1 MTPERLADLRSKI
14 DDPAFMDRAV
24 SGLADDFLDGRVIL
38 EEPLYGGR
46 TAEIIFH
53 TDEGK
58 SPKEIARLLD
68 MTVNH
73 VYATRKNYLSGRIES
88 DREAKTAV
96 SEEAIRL
103 RQEIPNLKETDPAPD
118 DFILE
123 ILRRGVSRNEAARI
137 ARRSRVYVSKL
148 MKAY

>member
-1 MTPERLADLRSKI
+1 MTPERLADLRLKVASPSYI
-14 DDPAFMDRAV
+14 GSAV
-24 SGLADDFLDGRVIL
+24 NHLADDLLDGRVIL

-73 VYATRKNYLSGRIES
+73 VYAIRKNYLSGRIETE
-88 DREAKTAV
+88 REAKTAV

-137 ARRSRVYVSKL
+137 ARRSRGYVSKI
-148 MKAY
+148 MTAC

>member
-1 MTPERLADLRSKI
+1 MTPERLAELRSKVALPSYI
-14 DDPAFMDRAV
+14 DNAV
-24 SGLADDFLDGRVIL
+24 NELADDLLDGRIVL
-38 EEPLYGGR
+38 EEPRYGGR

-73 VYATRKNYLSGRIES
+73 VYMIRKNYLSGRIEA
-88 DREAKTAV
+88 DREAKTAA
-96 SEEAIRL
+96 SEEAVRL
-103 RQEIPNLKETDPAPD
+103 RQEIPGLKETDPAPD

-137 ARRSRVYVSKL
+137 ARRSRVYVSKI
-148 MKAY
+148 MKAC